1 MWCDIPEQTG
11 LIARCSPVTPL
22 VWFQTSPWGQDA
34 QCASCPHGGSCAPMP
49 EKIGQGASPADTS
62 SGAQTES
69 SEEALQMTALKE
81 ALLAVQ
87 AERGQTQAM
96 PSSAEAVDEGEDELE
111 KMLVQRHERRK
122 ETASMA
128 AGRSHTLS
136 RGSLASA
143 TSSSSS
149 ISSDAERSFRR
160 IRWRDAPSLPDPES
174 RENSQGL
181 SQTRL
186 RLSNTNSGTR
196 YRTSPSVSA
205 PSSTK
210 VSPTMRPER
219 AATAES
225 IRTSVQAMSPTEPA
239 AATSTRDC

>member
-69 SEEALQMTALKE
+69 SEEALKMTALKE

-96 PSSAEAVDEGEDELE
+96 PSSAAAVDQGEDQLE

-160 IRWRDAPSLPDPES
+160 IRWRDAPSLPDPE
-174 RENSQGL
+174 
-181 SQTRL
+181 
-186 RLSNTNSGTR
+186 TR

-210 VSPTMRPER
+210 ASPTMRPER

>member
-1 MWCDIPEQTG
+1 
-11 LIARCSPVTPL
+11 
-22 VWFQTSPWGQDA
+22 
-34 QCASCPHGGSCAPMP
+34 MP

-96 PSSAEAVDEGEDELE
+96 PSSAAAVDQGEDQLE

-160 IRWRDAPSLPDPES
+160 IRWRDAPSLPDPE
-174 RENSQGL
+174 
-181 SQTRL
+181 
-186 RLSNTNSGTR
+186 TR

>member
-87 AERGQTQAM
+87 AERGQTQAT
-96 PSSAEAVDEGEDELE
+96 PSSAEAVDEGEDQLE

-160 IRWRDAPSLPDPES
+160 IRWRDAPSLPDPE
-174 RENSQGL
+174 
-181 SQTRL
+181 
-186 RLSNTNSGTR
+186 TR

-210 VSPTMRPER
+210 ASPTMRPER

>member
-49 EKIGQGASPADTS
+49 EKIGQGAPPADTS

-69 SEEALQMTALKE
+69 SEEALKMTALKE

-96 PSSAEAVDEGEDELE
+96 PSSAAAVDQGEDQLE

-160 IRWRDAPSLPDPES
+160 IRWRDAPSLPDPE
-174 RENSQGL
+174 
-181 SQTRL
+181 
-186 RLSNTNSGTR
+186 TR

-210 VSPTMRPER
+210 ASPTMRPER